1 MARTKEFNPDEALDA
16 AVEVFWKLGYEH
28 TSLDALMRK
37 MDIARQSLY
46 DTFGDKRSLFLKAI
60 ARYRDRYH
68 ARLRKVF
75 ADEPSVKAAFSRI
88 LLDLSQET
96 RREHERACLLLSAN
110 MVLASHDPEVAD
122 FLRDNQATL
131 EEIFGD
137 ALKRSRKRGEISSG
151 KDPAALARFFVAT
164 IQGMRAIARL
174 NHDRKA
180 LESIAGIALGALD

>member
-1 MARTKEFNPDEALDA
+1 MARTKEFNPDDALEA

-60 ARYRDRYH
+60 AHYRDGNH
-68 ARLRKVF
+68 AHLRKVF
-75 ADEPSVKAAFSRI
+75 EDERSVKAGFSRI

-96 RREHERACLLLSAN
+96 RREHERGCLLLSAN
-110 MVLASHDPEVAD
+110 MELASHDSEVAD
-122 FLRDNQATL
+122 FLRDNQAAI

-137 ALKRSRKRGEISSG
+137 ALKRARKRGEISSD
-151 KDPAALARFFVAT
+151 KDPAGLARFFVTT

-180 LESIAGIALGALD
+180 LESIARIALGALD